1 MRRHYLNYNLEN
13 GFINN
18 WLAAGPQ
25 EISFQPNQQQ
35 GGINKSELAH
45 NYYQSESGITTT
57 PVERGPLT
65 KGLFQVGDY
74 QGSWSYYVCK
84 EDHQVDFSRLVN
96 APRYLRS
103 WAYTQLSSKLPQEVL
118 LLLTTHGPADLW
130 LNGEHIHRQEHFS
143 EQRPES
149 VSIHVSLKKGVNKIV
164 VRFEAVAIRACP
176 YALALQVCKPTGTQ
190 EPYPPESGI
199 HVTIPTLIEDI
210 KRRNKFEHAMVR
222 CYTGQEV
229 FEPQEKIRLFW
240 PEELENPSPAV
251 VRLQTTAGQIHAEAT
266 VDGTQGDELIL
277 HSAPQIPSGPYRI
290 RMMPLQNEF
299 YDHNLRITHEIPIW
313 NLGRQAYSDKPYG
326 SYAQRCQEALV
337 SASKWPDSAVGPKA
351 ILFTEIAKMALDR
364 WDALDAEKIL
374 GCLQGVDLVGALGII
389 GMLYRF
395 GDHEQ
400 FPKELLGPVE
410 ETIVNFSM
418 ESSAFDPSSEKI
430 LSLTVAT
437 LAGRRF
443 PDRIFAF
450 SGKSGQ
456 WHCQHG
462 EAQVLEWLYER
473 GVYGFPT
480 WDSQSNF
487 AEQLSALSYLVDL
500 AESQQVRELST
511 AIIDKLLATLAINSY
526 KGVFG
531 STHGRTSAPFVKGGL
546 LEPTSGICRL
556 MWGMGVFNHHIAATV
571 SLACMQSYEIPP
583 MISNIATVKPNEIW
597 HRERHAVDLDQA
609 VNKVTYR
616 TADAMLSSAQDYR
629 PGAQGS
635 QEHIWQATLGG
646 AASVFANHPACSSEN
661 DGRRPNFWA
670 GNAILP
676 RVAQWKDVLISIHK
690 LPQDDWMGFT
700 HAYFPIYA
708 FDEYALY
715 DDRWAFARKGD
726 GYLALMASAGFELI
740 RQGRYADRELRSDSL
755 NNIWLCHLGQR
766 QLDGDFQEFQQKVL
780 ALPVTTDH
788 HSIVCTTLR
797 NETLSFAW
805 EGPFLRDGVAQA
817 LSGFKHYDSAFIM
830 ADYPCQQMDVAF
842 GEDLLRLNFE
852 RPEGAEAT

>member
-1 MRRHYLNYNLEN
+1 
-13 GFINN
+13 
-18 WLAAGPQ
+18 
-25 EISFQPNQQQ
+25 
-35 GGINKSELAH
+35 
-45 NYYQSESGITTT
+45 
-57 PVERGPLT
+57 
-65 KGLFQVGDY
+65 
-74 QGSWSYYVCK
+74 
-84 EDHQVDFSRLVN
+84 
-96 APRYLRS
+96 
-103 WAYTQLSSKLPQEVL
+103 
-118 LLLTTHGPADLW
+118 
-130 LNGEHIHRQEHFS
+130 
-143 EQRPES
+143 
-149 VSIHVSLKKGVNKIV
+149 
-164 VRFEAVAIRACP
+164 
-176 YALALQVCKPTGTQ
+176 
-190 EPYPPESGI
+190 
-199 HVTIPTLIEDI
+199 
-210 KRRNKFEHAMVR
+210 
-222 CYTGQEV
+222 
-229 FEPQEKIRLFW
+229 
-240 PEELENPSPAV
+240 
-251 VRLQTTAGQIHAEAT
+251 
-266 VDGTQGDELIL
+266 
-277 HSAPQIPSGPYRI
+277 
-290 RMMPLQNEF
+290 
-299 YDHNLRITHEIPIW
+299 
-313 NLGRQAYSDKPYG
+313 
-326 SYAQRCQEALV
+326 
-337 SASKWPDSAVGPKA
+337 
-351 ILFTEIAKMALDR
+351 
-364 WDALDAEKIL
+364 
-374 GCLQGVDLVGALGII
+374 
-389 GMLYRF
+389 
-395 GDHEQ
+395 
-400 FPKELLGPVE
+400 
-410 ETIVNFSM
+410 
-418 ESSAFDPSSEKI
+418 
-430 LSLTVAT
+430 
-437 LAGRRF
+437 
-443 PDRIFAF
+443 
-450 SGKSGQ
+450 
-456 WHCQHG
+456 
-462 EAQVLEWLYER
+462 
-473 GVYGFPT
+473 
-480 WDSQSNF
+480 
-487 AEQLSALSYLVDL
+487 
-500 AESQQVRELST
+500 
-511 AIIDKLLATLAINSY
+511 
-526 KGVFG
+526 
-531 STHGRTSAPFVKGGL
+531 
-546 LEPTSGICRL
+546 
-556 MWGMGVFNHHIAATV
+556 MGVFNHHIAATV

-597 HRERHAVDLDQA
+597 HRERHTIDPDQA